1 MICGRLLRS
10 VGICQQEDTRYR
22 SEHVESAKHAAFTI
36 VCPLCS
42 QGPMDLQYAYRKRHK
57 NAYMVQHH
65 LDPKI
70 IAEQPEET
78 WLRPAECRL
87 GNLSLKGPRNCCGCG
102 TCQHRRPTK
111 LINKGLW
118 FAWEYVPT
126 SVRKFIVYAVI
137 ACF

>member
-78 WLRPAECRL
+78 WLRPAD
-87 GNLSLKGPRNCCGCG
+87 
-102 TCQHRRPTK
+102 
-111 LINKGLW
+111 
-118 FAWEYVPT
+118 WETYHSKVQE
-126 SVRKFIVYAVI
+126 IVVDVEPANI
-137 ACF
+137 DDLLN